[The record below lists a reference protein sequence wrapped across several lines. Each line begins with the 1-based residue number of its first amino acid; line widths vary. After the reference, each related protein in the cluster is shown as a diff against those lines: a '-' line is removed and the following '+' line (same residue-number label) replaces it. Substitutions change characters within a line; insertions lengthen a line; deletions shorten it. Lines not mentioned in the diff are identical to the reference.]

1 VIGKHCCFA
10 EEHIMEKEVVLYIRT
25 STADQHTD
33 TQLIALQDYCKR
45 MNYKIADTYVDS
57 GYTGKNEQR
66 PEFERLLSDIRL
78 GKVRCLCVWKID
90 RIGRSLRHLLNLL
103 EEFQNLGV
111 EFISSTQS
119 INSNSPEGRMFWQ
132 LLCVFADYERSL
144 IVSRVKAGL
153 VRAKREGKTLG
164 RKLGSKDK
172 GRRKKSGYLNRWL
185 KARKGVNK

>member
-1 VIGKHCCFA
+1 
-10 EEHIMEKEVVLYIRT
+10 
-25 STADQHTD
+25 
-33 TQLIALQDYCKR
+33 
-45 MNYKIADTYVDS
+45 
-57 GYTGKNEQR
+57 
-66 PEFERLLSDIRL
+66 
-78 GKVRCLCVWKID
+78 
-90 RIGRSLRHLLNLL
+90 L